1 MVNGVQRGLVS
12 AMDARESSNRPLLEL
27 NSLRKSVPGGKLL
40 FDELNLSVGAGE
52 FVAIKGES
60 GVGKSTLLNM
70 IAGLDLADAGTI
82 AIDGTVLE
90 GLGDDARTKLRRDN
104 IGFVFQAFHI
114 LPHLTLTQNIALPLV
129 LQHAGAAEATARAR
143 AMLTAVG
150 MEGRGED
157 YPRALSG
164 GELQRVA
171 IARSLVHR
179 PRLILADEPTGNL
192 DPETAMRILD
202 LFAKEVRESG
212 AATLLAT
219 HSDVAASVADRTLKL
234 TREGLVNGR
243 AD

>member
-1 MVNGVQRGLVS
+1 MRAQES
-12 AMDARESSNRPLLEL
+12 AKPLLEL
-27 NSLRKSVPGGKLL
+27 NALRKSVPGGKLL
-40 FDELNLSVGAGE
+40 FDGLNLSVGAGE

-70 IAGLDLADAGTI
+70 IAGLDLADAGSI
-82 AIDGTVLE
+82 AIDGTVLD
-90 GLGDDARTKLRRDN
+90 GLDDDARTKLRRDN

-114 LPHLTLTQNIALPLV
+114 LPHLTLKQNIALPLV
-129 LQHAGAAEATARAR
+129 LQHVGAAEATARA
-143 AMLTAVG
+143 AEMLAAVG

-171 IARSLVHR
+171 IARALVHR

>member
-1 MVNGVQRGLVS
+1 
-12 AMDARESSNRPLLEL
+12 MDTRESSNRPLLEL
-27 NSLRKSVPGGKLL
+27 NALRKSVAGGKLL
-40 FDELNLSVGAGE
+40 FDGLNLSLGAGE

-70 IAGLDLADAGTI
+70 IAGLDLADAGSI
-82 AIDGTVLE
+82 AIDGTVLD
-90 GLGDDARTKLRRDN
+90 GLDDDARTALRRDT
-104 IGFVFQAFHI
+104 IFQAFHI
-114 LPHLTLTQNIALPLV
+114 LPHLTLKQNIALPLV
-129 LQHAGAAEATARAR
+129 LQHVGTAEATERASV
-143 AMLTAVG
+143 MLAAVG

-171 IARSLVHR
+171 IARALVHR

-192 DPETAMRILD
+192 DPDTAMRILD

-212 AATLLAT
+212 AATLLVT

-234 TREGLVNGR
+234 TRGGLVNGR

>member
-1 MVNGVQRGLVS
+1 
-12 AMDARESSNRPLLEL
+12 MDACENSNRQLLEL
-27 NSLRKSVPGGKLL
+27 SSLRKSVPGGKLL
-40 FDELNLSVGAGE
+40 FDGLNLSLGKGE

-70 IAGLDLADAGTI
+70 IAGLDLADAGSI

-90 GLGDDARTKLRRDN
+90 GLDDDARTRLRRDT

-114 LPHLTLTQNIALPLV
+114 LPHLTLKQNIALPLI
-129 LQHAGAAEATARAR
+129 LQHVGAGEAMNRAQL
-143 AMLTAVG
+143 MLTAVG

-171 IARSLVHR
+171 IARALVHR

-212 AATLLAT
+212 AATLLVT
-219 HSDVAASVADRTLKL
+219 HSNVAASVADRTLKL

>member
-1 MVNGVQRGLVS
+1 
-12 AMDARESSNRPLLEL
+12 MDTRESSNRPLLEL
-27 NSLRKSVPGGKLL
+27 NALRKSVAGGKLL
-40 FDELNLSVGAGE
+40 FDGLNLSLGAGE

-70 IAGLDLADAGTI
+70 IAGLDLADAGSI
-82 AIDGTVLE
+82 AIDGTVLD
-90 GLGDDARTKLRRDN
+90 GLDDDARTALRRDT

-114 LPHLTLTQNIALPLV
+114 LPHLTLKQNIALPLV
-129 LQHAGAAEATARAR
+129 LQHVGTAEATERASV
-143 AMLTAVG
+143 MLAAVG

-171 IARSLVHR
+171 IARALVHR

-192 DPETAMRILD
+192 DPDTAMRILD

-212 AATLLAT
+212 AATLLVT

-234 TREGLVNGR
+234 TRGGLVNGR
-243 AD
+243 AA

>member
-1 MVNGVQRGLVS
+1 
-12 AMDARESSNRPLLEL
+12 
-27 NSLRKSVPGGKLL
+27 
-40 FDELNLSVGAGE
+40 
-52 FVAIKGES
+52 
-60 GVGKSTLLNM
+60 M

-82 AIDGTVLE
+82 AIDGTVLD
-90 GLGDDARTKLRRDN
+90 GLDDDARTRLRRDN

-114 LPHLTLTQNIALPLV
+114 LPHLTLKQNIALPLV
-129 LQHAGAAEATARAR
+129 LQHAGAAEATARAQL
-143 AMLTAVG
+143 MLAAVG

-171 IARSLVHR
+171 IARALVHR

-212 AATLLAT
+212 AATLLVT